1 MSTPLL
7 LTILT
12 LTLVAM
18 IFVLS
23 KINAKK
29 KTGRKKER
37 MLASLENLKEHVS
50 SENDFE
56 RRDTIIRLDNLL
68 AKAFN
73 YRYSNSSSCGENL
86 KKANKMFR
94 KDTYQNLWDVHKLRN
109 DVVHNNRSISK
120 EESENAYHVYK
131 LCIRKILK

>member
-12 LTLVAM
+12 LVMIEA
-18 IFVLS
+18 IFVLA
-23 KINAKK
+23 KINVSKK
-29 KTGRKKER
+29 SHRKKDR
-37 MLASLENLKEHVS
+37 MLATLERLKEHVN

-68 AKAFN
+68 SKALN
-73 YRYSNSSSCGENL
+73 YRYSNSKKCGDNL
-86 KKANKMFR
+86 KKAKKIFR

-109 DVVHNNRSISK
+109 DVVHNNRSISI
-120 EESENAYHVYK
+120 EESEDAYHIYK
-131 LCIRKILK
+131 LCIKKILK